1 MRKLIVSELRRD
13 GGAPAARRATPTSD
27 EGFARQSHARPCVM
41 PHSLIDEY
49 RLMVFPVVIGSGRRL
64 FPEAPDKTVLQL
76 ADTQAF
82 DSGVVV
88 HTYRPGGSPR

>member
-1 MRKLIVSELRRD
+1 MAVRFLS
-13 GGAPAARRATPTSD
+13 PASRTLV
-27 EGFARQSHARPCVM
+27 HALM

-49 RLMVFPVVIGSGRRL
+49 RLMVFPV
-64 FPEAPDKTVLQL
+64 
-76 ADTQAF
+76 QAF